1 MNVILLSKQLR
12 DGEAIS
18 EYTKNIA
25 EKLVEE
31 GHEATIISFDDGS
44 YYSLDERVDVVR
56 FPLHFDG
63 DNIYNWAMM
72 MNNEMK
78 GQVVGQMDE
87 KEFDLIHANDWTTVP
102 GAVTLSKHTEV
113 PLVTTIHSTEN
124 ERGFS
129 GEHAEMIS
137 ELEWQGAYES
147 DRVLVTKEDTKNS
160 VLFDLDAP
168 EEKVDVIDPLSGGWQ
183 ERVLNKYR
191 EVVRRAEKPEKEVK
205 N

>member
-1 MNVILLSKQLR
+1 MNVVLLSKQLR

-25 EKLVEE
+25 EKLVQD

-44 YYSLDERVDVVR
+44 YYSMDDRVDVVR

-63 DNIYNWAMM
+63 DNIYNWSMM

-78 GQVVGQMDE
+78 GQVVELLDQKD
-87 KEFDLIHANDWTTVP
+87 FDLIHANDWTTVP
-102 GAVTLSKHTEV
+102 GAVAISKHMEKPMV
-113 PLVTTIHSTEN
+113 ITIHSTEN
-124 ERGFS
+124 ERGFE

-137 ELEWQGAYES
+137 ELECQGAYES
-147 DRVLVTKEDTKNS
+147 DKVLVTKEDTKNS
-160 VLFDLDAP
+160 VLFDLDTP
-168 EEKVDVIDPLSGGWQ
+168 EDKLEVIDPFSDGWQ

-191 EVVRRAEKPEKEVK
+191 ELLKHKKEVK

>member
-1 MNVILLSKQLR
+1 MNVVLLSKQLR

-25 EKLVEE
+25 EKLVRE

-44 YYSLDERVDVVR
+44 YYSMDDRVDVVR

-63 DNIYNWAMM
+63 DNIYNWSMM

-78 GQVVGQMDE
+78 GQVVELLDQKD
-87 KEFDLIHANDWTTVP
+87 FDLIHANDWTTVP
-102 GAVTLSKHTEV
+102 GAVAISKHMEKPMV
-113 PLVTTIHSTEN
+113 ITIHSTEN
-124 ERGFS
+124 ERGFE

-147 DRVLVTKEDTKNS
+147 DKVFVTKEDTKNS
-160 VLFDLDAP
+160 VLFDLDTP
-168 EEKVDVIDPLSGGWQ
+168 EDKLEVIDPFSDGWR

-191 EVVRRAEKPEKEVK
+191 ELLKHKKEVK

>member
-25 EKLVEE
+25 EELVEE
-31 GHEATIISFDDGS
+31 GHGATIISFDDGS
-44 YYSLDERVDVVR
+44 YYSIDDRVEVIR

-78 GQVVGQMDE
+78 GKVISLMEDE
-87 KEFDLIHANDWTTVP
+87 DFDLIHANDWTTVP
-102 GAVTLSKHTEV
+102 GAVVLSKHTEK
-113 PLVTTIHSTEN
+113 PLITTIHSTEN

-129 GEHAEMIS
+129 GDHAEMIS
-137 ELEWQGAYES
+137 ELEWQGTYES
-147 DRVLVTKEDTKNS
+147 DHVLVTKEDTKNS
-160 VLFDLDAP
+160 VLFDLDVP
-168 EEKVDVIDPLSGGWQ
+168 EDKVDVIDPLSGGWQ

-191 EVVRRAEKPEKEVK
+191 EVVNHKKQAEKEVK

>member
-1 MNVILLSKQLR
+1 MNVVLLSKQLK

-25 EKLVEE
+25 EKLVQE

-44 YYSLDERVDVVR
+44 YYSIDDRVDVVR

-63 DNIYNWAMM
+63 DNIYNWSMM

-78 GQVVGQMDE
+78 GQVMGLLEE
-87 KEFDLIHANDWTTVP
+87 KDFDLIHANDWTTVP
-102 GAVTLSKHTEV
+102 GAVAISKHLEKPMV
-113 PLVTTIHSTEN
+113 ITIHSTEN
-124 ERGFS
+124 ERGFE
-129 GEHAEMIS
+129 GEQAEMIS

-147 DRVLVTKEDTKNS
+147 DQVLVTKEDTKNS

-168 EEKVDVIDPLSGGWQ
+168 EDKLEVIDPFSDGWR
-183 ERVLNKYR
+183 ERILNKYR
-191 EVVRRAEKPEKEVK
+191 ELLKHKKEVK

>member
-1 MNVILLSKQLR
+1 MNVVLLSKQLK

-25 EKLVEE
+25 EKLVQE

-44 YYSLDERVDVVR
+44 YYSIDDRVDVVR

-63 DNIYNWAMM
+63 DNIYNWSMM

-78 GQVVGQMDE
+78 GQVMGLLEE
-87 KEFDLIHANDWTTVP
+87 KDFDLIHANDWTTVP
-102 GAVTLSKHTEV
+102 GAVAISKHLEKPMV
-113 PLVTTIHSTEN
+113 ITIHSTEN
-124 ERGFS
+124 ERGFE
-129 GEHAEMIS
+129 GEQAEMIS

-168 EEKVDVIDPLSGGWQ
+168 EDKLEVIDPFSDGWR
-183 ERVLNKYR
+183 ERILNKYR
-191 EVVRRAEKPEKEVK
+191 ELLKHKKEVK

>member
-1 MNVILLSKQLR
+1 MNVVLLSKQLK

-25 EKLVEE
+25 EKLVQE

-44 YYSLDERVDVVR
+44 YYSIDDRVDVVR

-63 DNIYNWAMM
+63 DNIYNWSMM

-78 GQVVGQMDE
+78 GQVMGLLEE
-87 KEFDLIHANDWTTVP
+87 KDFDLIHANDWTTVP
-102 GAVTLSKHTEV
+102 GAVAISKHLEKPMV
-113 PLVTTIHSTEN
+113 ITIHSTEN
-124 ERGFS
+124 ERGFE
-129 GEHAEMIS
+129 GEQAEMIS

-147 DRVLVTKEDTKNS
+147 DQVLVTKEDTKNS
-160 VLFDLDAP
+160 VL
-168 EEKVDVIDPLSGGWQ
+168 
-183 ERVLNKYR
+183 YR
-191 EVVRRAEKPEKEVK
+191 ELLKHKKEVK